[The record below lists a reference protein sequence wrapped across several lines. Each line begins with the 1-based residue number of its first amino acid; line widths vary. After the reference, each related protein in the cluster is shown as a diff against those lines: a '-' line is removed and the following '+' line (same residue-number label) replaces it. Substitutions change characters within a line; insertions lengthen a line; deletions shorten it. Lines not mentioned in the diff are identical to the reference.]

1 MYNLHRCAPLIR
13 GDAPKELAFTTSLL
27 CIVYYE
33 GIMRGSFDTPMSVA
47 GVGGW
52 VPNNRARMR
61 HNLEDGCLA
70 SSDGFGAGGHP
81 GVNLSQPG
89 RSFPE
94 PQ

>member
-1 MYNLHRCAPLIR
+1 
-13 GDAPKELAFTTSLL
+13 
-27 CIVYYE
+27 
-33 GIMRGSFDTPMSVA
+33 MRGSFDTPMSVA

-52 VPNNRARMR
+52 VPSNRARMR

-94 PQ
+94 PQSLSCPSILILQSTRAQFINTV